1 MSVNVKT
8 IEWPSYR
15 NDIVDFL
22 DIDNRRN
29 HAQAMFEVDIT
40 KLNEQIAKRPER
52 MYQVTFQLAHVLHC
66 YAKAI
71 QEHPEMQG
79 RLYKNKLYLFEDV
92 DISMIFEKTAPN
104 GMKVPV
110 PYVFRSVQKKSYTEI
125 LNELQW
131 ANGAEMHEIYTSKK
145 SKFLRKLPKFLR
157 MYLLKKALS
166 NPLKWKE
173 NLGTV
178 AFTTLGMIIRNRRM
192 YPVPIG
198 PYSCMLAAGSSYHEK
213 VDGKS
218 ISKWCMVLNFD
229 HNLIDGAP
237 AVRFGKSF
245 MTLVEKGLSED

>member
-1 MSVNVKT
+1 MKPNYTT
-8 IEWPSYR
+8 IEWPDYR

-22 DIDNRRN
+22 DIDSRRN

-40 KLNEQIAKRPER
+40 KLNEQISKRPER
-52 MYQVTFQLAHVLHC
+52 MYSVTFQLAHLLYC
-66 YAKAI
+66 YGRSIHA
-71 QEHPEMQG
+71 HPEMQA
-79 RLYKNKLYLFEDV
+79 RLYKKKLYLFDDV
-92 DISMIFEKTAPN
+92 DVSMIFEKTAPN
-104 GMKVPV
+104 GHKVPV
-110 PYVFRSVQKKSYTEI
+110 PYVFRKIQSKSYTEI

-131 ANGAEMHEIYTSKK
+131 ANEAEMHEIYKTKK
-145 SKFLRKLPKFLR
+145 SNWLRKLPKFLR

-218 ISKWCMVLNFD
+218 ISKWCIVLNFD
-229 HNLIDGAP
+229 HNIIDGAP
-237 AVRFGKSF
+237 AVRFGKTF
-245 MTLVEKGLSED
+245 MTMVEKGLPEE

>member
-1 MSVNVKT
+1 MSRNYKT
-8 IEWPSYR
+8 IDWPSYR

-52 MYQVTFQLAHVLHC
+52 MYSVTFQLAHVLYC
-66 YAKAI
+66 YARAI
-71 QEHPEMQG
+71 QEHPEMQS
-79 RLYKNKLYLFEDV
+79 RLYKKKLYLFDDV

-110 PYVFRSVQKKSYTEI
+110 PYVFRSAQKKTYTEI

-131 ANGAEMHEIYTSKK
+131 ANEAEMHEIYKSKK
-145 SKFLRKLPKFLR
+145 STWLRKLPKFLR
-157 MYLLKKALS
+157 MYLLKKTLS

-218 ISKWCMVLNFD
+218 VSKWCMVLNLD
-229 HNLIDGAP
+229 HNIIDGAP
-237 AVRFGKSF
+237 AVRFGKTF
-245 MTLVEKGLSED
+245 MALVEKGLPEE